1 MKELH
6 QSPSTS
12 AESIAAY
19 TPDEALSLI
28 VDLSLGKDDYLNL
41 REGAKVRGANIYPPY
56 NVIANAKKLCYPP
69 NITITETAAQI
80 PLQDLLDLTVKRLSQ
95 VQSEIL
101 LQHALGQLSED
112 VLEASHKIYKNVR
125 LFHSRKTSRINTN
138 TDIFNWMLISADLII
153 SSYRKHTRKSSRPF
167 SKETLDMLKIP
178 DFLKDEPMDIGDD
191 VMEENVTDD

>member
-1 MKELH
+1 MVKFAVTTSPRSLKKMKELH

-69 NITITETAAQI
+69 NITITETAAQV

-95 VQSEIL
+95 VQSEVL
-101 LQHALGQLSED
+101 LQHALGEVTEIQM
-112 VLEASHKIYKNVR
+112 IYKWG
-125 LFHSRKTSRINTN
+125 LDGSGGHSIYKQSFMNN
-138 TDIFNWMLISADLII
+138 PQ
-153 SSYRKHTRKSSRPF
+153 Y
-167 SKETLDMLKIP
+167 
-178 DFLKDEPMDIGDD
+178 GDSHI
-191 VMEENVTDD
+191 